1 MQLVLK
7 AGCLPCFI
15 QVLLSL
21 SAIYSLDE
29 AGGTYRKSVSLYF
42 HYVYEKSKMNR
53 LPSPLSLI
61 LGGLNVSQVSF
72 LVVTIL
78 ALIMIVR
85 FTCVY
90 IRARYEF
97 PGPPVKNFW
106 TGNLDQTMADNV
118 HEKVSQAL
126 RCIRINIIVYS
137 GCNGIVNM
145 VTSFRPSV
153 SSFI

>member
-1 MQLVLK
+1 M
-7 AGCLPCFI
+7 
-15 QVLLSL
+15 
-21 SAIYSLDE
+21 
-29 AGGTYRKSVSLYF
+29 T
-42 HYVYEKSKMNR
+42 R
-53 LPSPLSLI
+53 LPSPLSLS
-61 LGGLNVSQVSF
+61 LGGLNVSQNLF
-72 LVVTIL
+72 LVMTIP

-85 FTCVY
+85 FIYLY

-126 RCIRINIIVYS
+126 QWIRINVTVYS

-145 VTSFRPSV
+145 DTSFRPSV
-153 SSFI
+153 IPFKRLSALA